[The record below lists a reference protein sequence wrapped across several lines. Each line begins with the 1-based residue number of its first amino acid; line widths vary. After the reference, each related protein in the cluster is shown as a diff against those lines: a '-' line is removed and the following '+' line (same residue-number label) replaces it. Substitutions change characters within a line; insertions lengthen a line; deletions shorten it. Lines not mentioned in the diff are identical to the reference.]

1 MKFMMIMQCTQK
13 AWEGLA
19 TWKPEEFR
27 AHIQFMH
34 DFNAQLRRSGE
45 FVLAEGL
52 DMPQNAKIV
61 HAHDAKKPVVSDGP
75 FAETKEFLAGWWIV
89 DVASEDRAIALAAQA
104 SVAPGPGGKPL
115 GIPIELR
122 RVGEAPKW

>member
-61 HAHDAKKPVVSDGP
+61 QAHDAKKPVVSDGP

-104 SVAPGPGGKPL
+104 SVSPGPGGKPL

-122 RVGEAPKW
+122 RVGEAPKV